1 MATRTWRSPART
13 LLVGSR
19 PTQPDPGKRAVLP
32 RQRGGRQGGLIRQ
45 LGHQEGG
52 EHSQKGTVGPLA
64 TLHVPKH
71 FEFLAS
77 KVLLTSLRQR
87 LRTNSLT
94 APDAI
99 KELRA
104 FFQKYANL
112 PSAQKDLA
120 KISAS

>member
-1 MATRTWRSPART
+1 MSP
-13 LLVGSR
+13 VDV
-19 PTQPDPGKRAVLP
+19 PDHAWAAVLSG
-32 RQRGGRQGGLIRQ
+32 QR
-45 LGHQEGG
+45 E
-52 EHSQKGTVGPLA
+52 P
-64 TLHVPKH
+64 H